1 MFSIYKRHTASINQK
16 NKELCMKKWTG
27 KKMKMTSIFKDGK
40 HLGVTP
46 VQLDEKSDLAEL
58 KAGMLVRITGMTKGH
73 GFTGV
78 VKRYDFKGGPQTH
91 GQKNR
96 LRAPG
101 SIGSTAPQRVLPGR
115 RMAGNMGMENR
126 TTINVPLAEVDAEKK
141 VVLIHGA
148 VPGTI
153 GREVTIRI

>member
-1 MFSIYKRHTASINQK
+1 
-16 NKELCMKKWTG
+16 MKKWTG

-46 VQLDEKSDLAEL
+46 IQLDEKADMADL
-58 KAGMLVRITGMTKGH
+58 KVGILVRITGTTKGH

-101 SIGSTAPQRVLPGR
+101 SIGNTTPQRVIPGR
-115 RMAGNMGMENR
+115 RMAGNMGMDTV
-126 TTINVPLAEVDAEKK
+126 TTINVPLVEVNAEKK
-141 VVLIHGA
+141 TVLINGA

-153 GREVTIRI
+153 GREVTIAIK

>member
-1 MFSIYKRHTASINQK
+1 
-16 NKELCMKKWTG
+16 MKKWTG

-46 VQLDEKSDLAEL
+46 VQLDEKADMADL
-58 KAGMLVRITGMTKGH
+58 KAGILIRITGTTKGH
-73 GFTGV
+73 GFTGT

-115 RMAGNMGMENR
+115 RMAGNMGMDTV
-126 TTINVPLAEVDAEKK
+126 TTKNVPLAEVNAETK
-141 VVLIHGA
+141 VIMVNGA

-153 GREVTIRI
+153 GRKVIITF

>member
-1 MFSIYKRHTASINQK
+1 
-16 NKELCMKKWTG
+16 MKKLNG

-46 VQLDEKSDLAEL
+46 VQLDEKADMADL
-58 KAGMLVRITGMTKGH
+58 KAGILIRVTGTTKGH
-73 GFTGV
+73 GFTGT

-115 RMAGNMGMENR
+115 RMAGNMGMDTV
-126 TTINVPLAEVDAEKK
+126 TTKNVPLAEVNTETR
-141 VVLIHGA
+141 VILINGA

-153 GREVTIRI
+153 GRKVIITIA

>member
-1 MFSIYKRHTASINQK
+1 
-16 NKELCMKKWTG
+16 MKKWVG

-46 VQLDEKSDLAEL
+46 VQLDEKADMADL
-58 KAGMLVRITGMTKGH
+58 KAGILIRVTGTTKGH
-73 GFTGV
+73 GFTGT

-101 SIGSTAPQRVLPGR
+101 SIGSTAPQRVIKGR
-115 RMAGNMGMENR
+115 RMAGNMGMDTV
-126 TTINVPLAEVDAEKK
+126 TTINVPLADVNAETK
-141 VVLIHGA
+141 VIMVNGA

-153 GREVTIRI
+153 GRKVIIVI

>member
-1 MFSIYKRHTASINQK
+1 
-16 NKELCMKKWTG
+16 MKKWNG
-27 KKMKMTSIFKDGK
+27 KKMKMTSVFKDGK

-46 VQLDEKSDLAEL
+46 VQLDEKSDMTDLRPGIL
-58 KAGMLVRITGMTKGH
+58 IRITGTTKGH
-73 GFTGV
+73 GFTGT

-101 SIGSTAPQRVLPGR
+101 SIGSTAPQRVVPGM
-115 RMAGNMGMENR
+115 RMAGRMGMDTV
-126 TTINVPLAEVDAEKK
+126 TTINVPLIDIDAEKK
-141 VVLIHGA
+141 VAFINGA

-153 GREVTIRI
+153 GRKVILTIKEATDAKK